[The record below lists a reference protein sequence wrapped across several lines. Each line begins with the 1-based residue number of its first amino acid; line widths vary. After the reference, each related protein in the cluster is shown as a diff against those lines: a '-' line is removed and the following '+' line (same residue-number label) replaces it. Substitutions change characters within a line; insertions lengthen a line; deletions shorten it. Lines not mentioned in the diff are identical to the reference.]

1 MDFKGAKNYKPGAYE
16 TFSDNLGDML
26 IDLLNGDEKL
36 LNSPE
41 IQALGASNV
50 KAALEWL
57 ATADINGDY
66 KDLIA
71 NEGWRLMYKRK
82 PPRPEEFLT
91 WDWIGAQSEGLWPN
105 VRHAFEEFC
114 NPDPLNPKRG
124 LALSTSIGWGKAN
137 PVDSNIVVN
146 KTIHLDLEDGT
157 RLNIP
162 SNEIVEILVNG
173 KLTKV
178 SANNLLSMDL
188 ESINLP
194 QAVKIKSISYSYTHK
209 KMGDLQVGDEIVG
222 PAGEKFKIRE
232 ITDHGEQDVYK
243 ITLSDGRS
251 FESML
256 SHLSTVHFRNSHTRP
271 GKKVYDTVTT
281 GYIMDHLEKY
291 LFEIPTDETFK
302 WSELDAPQ
310 FLEMLPLHE
319 YEPIDDKYLIPDLT
333 KDPNKVYITKI
344 EKTRRE
350 VCKCIAVDYPWG
362 LYLIEDGIL
371 THNSLLTNLC
381 MSYIITHF
389 CLMREPYKVLGHSP
403 MTSYSQPYG
412 TLIQLKDGS
421 WKPIEYL
428 NIGDELMP
436 LLDDESRVTNVVEQ
450 GEQDTYELDFGN
462 AKKIRCSLG
471 HWWLVW
477 DFLEKK
483 YVKIQTKELIEA
495 QDRYGILE
503 LEDLKRDKKLILECH
518 EQFEKTHTFYE
529 NSGFEIKRL

>member
-124 LALSTSIGWGKAN
+124 LALSTSIGWGKFQGY
-137 PVDSNIVVN
+137 DSNIIID
-146 KTIHLDLEDGT
+146 KKIKIELEDGT
-157 RLNIP
+157 KLEIP
-162 SNEIVEILVNG
+162 SDETLRVLKNG
-173 KLTKV
+173 KYIKIK
-178 SANNLLSMDL
+178 ANQLLKMDL
-188 ESINLP
+188 EDLDLM
-194 QAVKIKSISYSYTHK
+194 KIKKVEFEYVYK
-209 KMGDLQVGDEIVG
+209 KMGELKTGDEVLG
-222 PAGEKFKIRE
+222 PGGEKHKILE
-232 ITDHGEQDVYK
+232 IYEQGQQDLYK

-251 FESML
+251 FEAGL
-256 SHLSTVHFRNSHTRP
+256 DHLTTVHFRNSHVRP
-271 GKKVYDTVTT
+271 DKKVYDTLTT
-281 GYIMDHLEKY
+281 KYIMDNLDKY
-291 LFEIPTDETFK
+291 LFEIPTDETFS
-302 WSELDAPQ
+302 WNELDYPQ
-310 FLEMLPLHE
+310 FLEMLPCHE
-319 YEPIDDKYLIPDLT
+319 YDPIDEEYIKPDLT
-333 KDPNKVYITKI
+333 RDSNKVYIEKI
-344 EKTRRE
+344 EKIPEQKNCR
-350 VCKCIAVDYPWG
+350 CIALDYPWG
-362 LYLIEDGIL
+362 LYLTEDGIL

-495 QDRYGILE
+495 QDRYGIPE

-518 EQFEKTHTFYE
+518 EQFEKTHTFYG
-529 NSGFEIKRL
+529 NFGFEIKRL